1 MSIRQ
6 IPSPNFRAQHI
17 DQKEIALKF

>member
-17 DQKEIALKF
+17 DQKEITLKF